1 MNEIILSRVD
11 SRLIHG
17 QVMTMWSKTGGINHI
32 YVVDD
37 QVASD
42 PFMKDVY
49 LMAVPDSLGVTI
61 HSVDDAVSQYK
72 NGQMPDAKLL
82 VLIKDVT
89 TASRLWKQGF
99 PMESLQIGNLTPQK
113 KTKILHR
120 SSRLS
125 EEHMPELLEMRR
137 GGVMVYA
144 QSVPTEKK
152 IDVETWA

>member
-1 MNEIILSRVD
+1 
-11 SRLIHG
+11 
-17 QVMTMWSKTGGINHI
+17 
-32 YVVDD
+32 
-37 QVASD
+37 
-42 PFMKDVY
+42 
-49 LMAVPDSLGVTI
+49 
-61 HSVDDAVSQYK
+61 
-72 NGQMPDAKLL
+72 MPDAKLL

-89 TASRLWKQGF
+89 TAYRLWKQRF

-137 GGVMVYA
+137 EGVMVYA

>member
-1 MNEIILSRVD
+1 
-11 SRLIHG
+11 
-17 QVMTMWSKTGGINHI
+17 
-32 YVVDD
+32 
-37 QVASD
+37 
-42 PFMKDVY
+42 
-49 LMAVPDSLGVTI
+49 MAVPDSLGVTI

-89 TASRLWKQGF
+89 TAYRLWKQRF
-99 PMESLQIGNLTPQK
+99 PMESLPIGNLTPQK

-144 QSVPTEKK
+144 QSVPTEKRLM
-152 IDVETWA
+152 